1 MRLTEPQITVYLG
14 KTITDPQVKQI
25 SKMPHSLYAVA
36 CCASFKKK
44 LNYTFNEI
52 EKDIIQ
58 RLKNSEPKRIWTE
71 FIKVIFE
78 FDEYYVE
85 LECVPEIASSQN
97 KADEAMTLKVRE
109 FKKSYLPY
117 KNAKVIVENKPI
129 TDIKSVRTL
138 LYFTD
143 TITEPEKVDSKW
155 NRMLSKIAGIRKS
168 EIEKLLDG
176 TTSSYHDEIIC
187 KPNSDEAKKVNG
199 EFSNLIDVGIILEIG
214 KKYLPAFVQGNGY
227 GFAHLER
234 KLLLTSEE
242 LKEELTEYELK

>member
-1 MRLTEPQITVYLG
+1 MRLT
-14 KTITDPQVKQI
+14 
-25 SKMPHSLYAVA
+25 AVVRHLR
-36 CCASFKKK
+36 KK

-71 FIKVIFE
+71 FIKVIIEFE
-78 FDEYYVE
+78 EYYIE

-97 KADEAMTLKVRE
+97 KADEAMTAKVRE
-109 FKKSYLPY
+109 FKKSYSPH
-117 KNAKVIVENKPI
+117 KNAKVLAENKPI
-129 TDIKSVRTL
+129 TEVKTVRTL

-143 TITEPEKVDSKW
+143 SITEPAKVKKIDSKW

-168 EIEKLLDG
+168 EIEKLLEG

-187 KPNSDEAKKVNG
+187 KPNSDKAKKVNE

-214 KKYLPAFVQGNGY
+214 ERYLPAFVQGNGY

-234 KLLLTSEE
+234 NALLKSEE
-242 LKEELTEYELK
+242 LKGILTEYELN

>member
-1 MRLTEPQITVYLG
+1 LR
-14 KTITDPQVKQI
+14 
-25 SKMPHSLYAVA
+25 
-36 CCASFKKK
+36 KK

-71 FIKVIFE
+71 FIKVIIEFE
-78 FDEYYVE
+78 EYYVE

-97 KADEAMTLKVRE
+97 KVDEAMTVKVRE

-129 TDIKSVRTL
+129 TDIKSVRTF

-143 TITEPEKVDSKW
+143 SITEPAKVKKIDSKW

-214 KKYLPAFVQGNGY
+214 ENYLPAFVQGNGY

-234 KLLLTSEE
+234 KPLLKSEE
-242 LKEELTEYELK
+242 LKKELIEYELN

>member
-1 MRLTEPQITVYLG
+1 M
-14 KTITDPQVKQI
+14 
-25 SKMPHSLYAVA
+25 
-36 CCASFKKK
+36 
-44 LNYTFNEI
+44 NYIFNEI

-78 FDEYYVE
+78 YEEYYVE

-97 KADEAMTLKVRE
+97 KTDEAMTVKVRE
-109 FKKSYLPY
+109 FKNSYLPS

-129 TDIKSVRTL
+129 NDIKSVRTL

-143 TITEPEKVDSKW
+143 SITEPTKVKKIDSKW
-155 NRMLSKIAGIRKS
+155 NRMLSKIAGTSKS

-176 TTSSYHDEIIC
+176 TTSSYHDEVIC

-199 EFSNLIDVGIILEIG
+199 EFSNLMDVGIILELG
-214 KKYLPAFVQGNGY
+214 EDYLPAFVQGNKY

-234 KLLLTSEE
+234 KTLLKSEE
-242 LKEELTEYELK
+242 LKKGLMEYELN

>member
-1 MRLTEPQITVYLG
+1 M
-14 KTITDPQVKQI
+14 
-25 SKMPHSLYAVA
+25 
-36 CCASFKKK
+36 
-44 LNYTFNEI
+44 NYTFNEI

-78 FDEYYVE
+78 FEEYYVE

-97 KADEAMTLKVRE
+97 KADEAMTIKVRE
-109 FKKSYLPY
+109 LKKHYLPS
-117 KNAKVIVENKPI
+117 KNAKAIVENKPI
-129 TDIKSVRTL
+129 TDIKCVRTL

-143 TITEPEKVDSKW
+143 SITEPTKVKKIDSKW

-187 KPNSDEAKKVNG
+187 KPNSEESKKVNG

-214 KKYLPAFVQGNGY
+214 DKYLPAFVQGNGY

-234 KLLLTSEE
+234 KPLLKSEE
-242 LKEELTEYELK
+242 LKEELTEYELN

>member
-1 MRLTEPQITVYLG
+1 
-14 KTITDPQVKQI
+14 
-25 SKMPHSLYAVA
+25 
-36 CCASFKKK
+36 

-58 RLKNSEPKRIWTE
+58 RLKNSEPTRIWTE
-71 FIKVIFE
+71 FIKIIIEFE
-78 FDEYYVE
+78 EYYVE

-97 KADEAMTLKVRE
+97 KADEAMTVKVRE

-117 KNAKVIVENKPI
+117 ENAKVIVENKPI
-129 TDIKSVRTL
+129 KNIKSVRTF

-143 TITEPEKVDSKW
+143 SITEPAKVKKIESKW

-187 KPNSDEAKKVNG
+187 KPNSIEAKKVIG

-214 KKYLPAFVQGNGY
+214 ENYLPAFVKGNGY

-234 KLLLTSEE
+234 KPLLKSEE
-242 LKEELTEYELK
+242 LKKELTEYELN

>member
-1 MRLTEPQITVYLG
+1 VE
-14 KTITDPQVKQI
+14 
-25 SKMPHSLYAVA
+25 
-36 CCASFKKK
+36 
-44 LNYTFNEI
+44 YTFNII
-52 EKDIIQ
+52 EKKIIQ
-58 RLKNSEPKRIWTE
+58 KLKKSEPKRIWTE
-71 FIKVIFE
+71 FVKVIFE
-78 FDEYYVE
+78 FEEYYVE

-97 KADEAMTLKVRE
+97 KADEAMTVKVRE
-109 FKKSYLPY
+109 FKNSYLPS

-143 TITEPEKVDSKW
+143 SITEPEQVKKIDSKW

-176 TTSSYHDEIIC
+176 TTSSYHDEILC

-214 KKYLPAFVQGNGY
+214 KNYLPAFVQGNGY

-234 KLLLTSEE
+234 KPLLKSEE
-242 LKEELTEYELK
+242 LKEELTEYEQN